1 MQKEKNLF
9 KEPAL
14 ILSDT
19 SGDWKEKEVI
29 QSFSCSALAKVNIYR

>member
-19 SGDWKEKEVI
+19 SGDWKEKRGDPEFLVQCI
-29 QSFSCSALAKVNIYR
+29 SKSKHL